1 MMVVLYHY
9 IGWGNENESACHWAS
24 LIFNGSDAVSFF
36 FVLSGFVLS
45 YKYFQLGK
53 KIKLGKFV
61 FNRVLRLYPAFI
73 LTILFNYF
81 YWMRDESFMTIY
93 HDMTSGDNK
102 KLWRE
107 LAMVFGQHKYYVP
120 GWTLR
125 VEMVLS
131 LLMPLLIVLTKY
143 KKQMLF
149 WMMLVL
155 LFVGPDFVNTFSF
168 HFLLGMI
175 LSYYYRDISNYDFKN
190 SSFYPYRWLI
200 ATLIFLMFSIRHIDK
215 IFPFGDTIHFILKL
229 TKFDFFHF
237 TGFASFLILLF
248 AINNKEVQ
256 KFLSHKALLFLGK
269 ISYSVYLMHWLI
281 VMYIMNNWESISQ
294 FFGSSGLAFS
304 IMLIVSIILTILSA
318 ALMYYLIEKPFIN
331 LSKKISTR
339 IWPDSV

>member
-9 IGWGNENESACHWAS
+9 IGWGNESETSYHWAS

-45 YKYFQLGK
+45 YKYFQFGK
-53 KIKLGKFV
+53 SLKLGKFI
-61 FNRVLRLYPAFI
+61 FNRILRLYPAFI

-81 YWMRDESFMTIY
+81 YWMKDESFSAIFQNIF
-93 HDMTSGDNK
+93 SGDNK

-125 VEMVLS
+125 VEMVIS
-131 LLMPLLIVLTKY
+131 LLMPLLIALTKY

-175 LSYYYRDISNYDFKN
+175 LSYFYKDISNFDFKN
-190 SSFYPYRWLI
+190 SVFYSYRWLI
-200 ATLIFLMFSIRHIDK
+200 ALIIFLMFSIRHLDK
-215 IFPFGDTIHFILKL
+215 IFPFGESMNFIFELMNV
-229 TKFDFFHF
+229 DFFHF

-248 AINNKEVQ
+248 AINNKSLQEKLSN
-256 KFLSHKALLFLGK
+256 KFLLFLGK

-281 VMYIMNNWESISQ
+281 VMYVMNNWDTFLH
-294 FFGSSGLAFS
+294 FFGLSNLTF
-304 IMLIVSIILTILSA
+304 IVMLFVSIVLTIISA
-318 ALMYYLIEKPFIN
+318 TIMYYLVEKPFIQ
-331 LSKKISTR
+331 LSKRISAKYF
-339 IWPDSV
+339 